1 MANKNGPI
9 GKVVGRQLSAELPE
23 ECAPEKVIVD
33 ADNRLRR
40 VDGTNTTPVSTITLW
55 QEASKKIEDSLRDTQ
70 KDEQFHVGTQI
81 ALQLIGLRYGVD
93 AMVPRA
99 PRPNRA
105 ADIPVVVKVVM
116 DNRGLLLD
124 AVPNAATEG
133 DLARMKE
140 DNERLDFIT
149 RARANVRILDRGL
162 EAVQTQCENR
172 LAQPLDQIFTRSRSV
187 INAHAGLQE
196 RLGPLVEYSVGAAED
211 AAATRKEREREAE
224 RAARAKAAAAPA
236 APATPPIVDDPQ
248 RKR

>member
-9 GKVVGRQLSAELPE
+9 GKIVGRQLSAELPE

-99 PRPNRA
+99 PRLRGWRSFPRA
-105 ADIPVVVKVVM
+105 G
-116 DNRGLLLD
+116 R
-124 AVPNAATEG
+124 
-133 DLARMKE
+133 
-140 DNERLDFIT
+140 IT
-149 RARANVRILDRGL
+149 L
-162 EAVQTQCENR
+162 
-172 LAQPLDQIFTRSRSV
+172 
-187 INAHAGLQE
+187 H
-196 RLGPLVEYSVGAAED
+196 
-211 AAATRKEREREAE
+211 
-224 RAARAKAAAAPA
+224 APA
-236 APATPPIVDDPQ
+236 PS
-248 RKR
+248 